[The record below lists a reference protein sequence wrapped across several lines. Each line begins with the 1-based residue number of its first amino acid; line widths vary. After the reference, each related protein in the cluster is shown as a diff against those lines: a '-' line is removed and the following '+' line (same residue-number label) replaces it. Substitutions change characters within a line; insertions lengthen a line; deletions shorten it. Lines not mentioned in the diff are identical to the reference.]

1 MATLEEASEK
11 AYLSQHTNESDDM
24 PRLSISSW
32 TLHRLLGRAWYD
44 ECDDGMTNRS
54 DARPDLLLTDVPRAV
69 ADRGIGTLEL
79 CHFHFP
85 RVDDDY
91 LAQIRI
97 AANDA
102 EVDLFSV
109 LIDTGNITSE
119 CADERESDV
128 AVIERWMERASHLG
142 ASCVRIIAG
151 DTPATDEAIVR
162 SVETLRHLAAYG
174 ESLGVRVLTE
184 NFKQL
189 GSRPETVNA
198 ILDGCEGRVG
208 LCADFGNFPKESRLD
223 DLKQVM
229 PRANSIH
236 AKADYPDGRIDA
248 EAFDACVSIVD
259 EAGFD
264 GPISLI
270 YQNGDDVWERVDE
283 LAARVSPFLGKS
295 E

>member
-1 MATLEEASEK
+1 
-11 AYLSQHTNESDDM
+11 M
-24 PRLSISSW
+24 PRLSISTW
-32 TLHRLLGRAWYD
+32 TLHRLLGRAWFD
-44 ECDDGMTNRS
+44 EGEKGLTNRS
-54 DARPDLLLTDVPRAV
+54 DAPSELALTDVPRAV
-69 ADRGIGTLEL
+69 AEHGIGTLEL

-85 RVDDDY
+85 RVEDDY
-91 LAQIRI
+91 LAEIRG

-102 EVDLFSV
+102 DVDLFSV

-119 CADERESDV
+119 DADVRESDV

-142 ASCVRIIAG
+142 TSHVRIIAG
-151 DTPATDEAIVR
+151 DDPPTDDTVDR
-162 SVETLRHLAAYG
+162 SVETLRKLAAYG

-208 LCADFGNFPKESRLD
+208 LCADFGNFPRESRQE

-229 PRANSIH
+229 PRADSIH
-236 AKADYPDGRIDA
+236 AKADYPDGVMDA
-248 EAFDACVSIVD
+248 ETFDACVKIAND
-259 EAGFD
+259 AGFD

-270 YQNGDDVWERVDE
+270 YQDGDDVWERVDE
-283 LAARVSPFLGKS
+283 MAGRVTPFLGKS